1 VQAPP
6 RLIALSSLLP
16 GPFAEIVSVLVLV
29 GVLAFA
35 VLRPRDWPEA
45 LAAVPG
51 AGLLIALGAVPSGPA
66 WSELHTLL
74 PVVGFLACVLV
85 LAWLCAEDGLFEAAG
100 RLVALYTGSSAQRL
114 LVGVFAVAS
123 VVTAV
128 LSLDATV
135 VLLTPVVFVTASRVG
150 AHRRPQV
157 YACGHL
163 SNTASLLLPVS
174 NLTNLLALGASGLS
188 FLRFGAVMAL
198 PWAVAIAVEYGIF
211 RWFFRRDLAEPTA
224 AVAGATA
231 GDDGESDGLPV
242 FTPAVL
248 VLTLIG
254 FVVCSLTGVNSA
266 WAAFGGALVVALR
279 ALVLR
284 RATVRGVVLAANPAF
299 CVFVL
304 ALGVIVSAVVQ
315 NGLGTAVGDLIPRG
329 SGFLPL
335 LAVAAIAA
343 VLANVIN
350 NLPAVLAMLPLVA
363 SGGVGP
369 VLAVLLGVNLGPNLS
384 YAGSLATLLWRR
396 VLRDHQVDPG
406 ITQFTR
412 LGALTVPATLLAATA
427 ALWAS
432 LAITGS

>member
-1 VQAPP
+1 M
-6 RLIALSSLLP
+6 P
-16 GPFAEIVSVLVLV
+16 GPLAEFASVLVLI

-35 VLRPRDWPEA
+35 VLRPRGWPEA

-66 WSELHTLL
+66 WTQLRTLL

-100 RLVALYTGSSAQRL
+100 ELVARYTGSSAQRL
-114 LVGVFAVAS
+114 LVGVFAVAA

-135 VLLTPVVFVTASRVG
+135 VLLTPVVFVTASKVG
-150 AHRRPQV
+150 AHPRPQV

-188 FLRFGAVMAL
+188 FLRFGALMAL
-198 PWAVAIAVEYGIF
+198 PWVAAVAVEYGIF
-211 RWFFRRDLAEPTA
+211 RWFFRADLAEPTTEERRT
-224 AVAGATA
+224 GAE
-231 GDDGESDGLPV
+231 GPSGRLPV
-242 FTPAVL
+242 FTPVVL
-248 VLTLIG
+248 GLTLVG
-254 FVVCSLTGVNSA
+254 FVVCSLLGVNSA
-266 WAAFGGALVVALR
+266 WAAFAGALVLAVRAVA
-279 ALVLR
+279 R
-284 RATVRGVVLAANPAF
+284 RQATVRGVVLAANPAF

-315 NGLGTAVGDLIPRG
+315 NGLGRAVGDVLPRG
-329 SGFLPL
+329 SGFLSL
-335 LAVAAIAA
+335 LAIAGIAA
-343 VLANVIN
+343 VLSNVIN
-350 NLPAVLAMLPLVA
+350 NLPAVLALLPLVA
-363 SGGVGP
+363 GDGAGP

-412 LGALTVPATLLAATA
+412 LGAVTVPATLLAATA

-432 LAITGS
+432 LAVTGG